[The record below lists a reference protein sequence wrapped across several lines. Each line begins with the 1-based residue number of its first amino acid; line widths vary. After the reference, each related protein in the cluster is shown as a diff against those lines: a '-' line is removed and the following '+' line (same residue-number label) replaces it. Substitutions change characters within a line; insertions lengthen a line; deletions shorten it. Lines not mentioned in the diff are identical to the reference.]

1 MLWSFLPVAALLTL
15 TPGPAT
21 VLVIRSAARGGRG
34 EALATTLG
42 NEVGVL
48 MWGIAAAVGLA
59 AVVAASATAFT
70 VVKLVGAAGLV
81 LLGAYWLLRAGSTQH
96 ADAEM
101 ATTPRRHG
109 WRPAF
114 AAGLLSAMTNPK
126 LAAFYVALFPQFLPN
141 HGSVFGAAIAMGTL
155 IGRLDL
161 VWYSTLAL
169 LVARV
174 ARALLDGGWLRRIQR
189 ACGAVLVGLGI
200 RLALE
205 ERAV

>member
-21 VLVIRSAARGGRG
+21 VLVVRSAARGGRQ

-70 VVKLVGAAGLV
+70 VLKLVGAAGLV
-81 LLGAYWLLRAGSTQH
+81 LLGAYWLLRAGSIQH
-96 ADAEM
+96 ADAEVP
-101 ATTPRRHG
+101 TRPRRHG

-114 AAGLLSAMTNPK
+114 AAGLLTAMTNPK
-126 LAAFYVALFPQFLPN
+126 LAAFYVALFPQFLPDD
-141 HGSVFGAAIAMGTL
+141 GSVLGAALAMAL
-155 IGRLDL
+155 LVALLDL
-161 VWYSTLAL
+161 VWYSALAL
-169 LVARV
+169 IVARV
-174 ARALLDGGWLRRIQR
+174 ARVLLEGGWLRRVQR
-189 ACGAVLVGLGI
+189 ACGALLVALGI
-200 RLALE
+200 RLAFE
-205 ERAV
+205 QRAS